1 MNKILLFLLLTTGLA
16 SAQIV
21 NIPDVS
27 FKGELIS
34 DGVDTNSDGE
44 IQVSE
49 ALATTSISLQSSNIA
64 NITGIEA
71 FVNLTSFQSD
81 PNQVTTIDFSTN
93 VNLVSISIQA
103 AIPPNVG
110 PLASINIDSCVAL
123 ESFLLSSS
131 SIAALDFSSNVSLTS
146 LYIAVNPLLET
157 VFLKNGSDE
166 SSNMDPGSWMENWM
180 SANNPSL
187 QYVCADAFQTTE
199 IQQFAG
205 TDYPVNSYCTFPP
218 GGDVNTITG
227 VTKFDDEGNG
237 CDSGDSTIPYTS
249 LNIEFNGNPTNAIA
263 YSNAAGVYNVY
274 AGEAGTYTL
283 LPNLENPN
291 YFNISP
297 SSVDINFPVIDNS
310 SVTQDFCA
318 EANGVHPD
326 LEVVIA
332 TAVHARPG
340 FDATY
345 LLVYKNKGNQPLSG
359 DVQFTYPE
367 DEMDFISSSTTPDSQ
382 GNGTMIF
389 NFTDLQPYQSETVE
403 IVLAV
408 NGPMDTPP
416 VNIGDVLQLN
426 AQINPVAG
434 DEMPNDNLF
443 TLNQTVIG
451 SFDPNNIVCL
461 QGDEVPTNYIGDFL
475 HYVINFENTGNAPA
489 ENIVVTMEIEP
500 TDFDPNSLQ
509 ILEISHDVQIV
520 INNNIAEFYFQ
531 NINLDTGGHGNI
543 LLKMKTKND
552 LNVSD
557 KVGAKAN
564 IYFDYNFPVET
575 NEAETSFR
583 VLGVDEFNSL
593 KIVIYPNPADGLIN
607 IQAASVIKNIGI
619 YDLQGRL
626 IDTIATN
633 KQATEL
639 NVSALKSG
647 VYLLSIETDTG
658 TAYKKIV
665 KY

>member
-27 FKGELIS
+27 FKNELIS

-49 ALATTSISLQSSNIA
+49 ALAITSISLQSSNIV

-81 PNQVTTIDFSTN
+81 PNQVPTIDFSTN

-110 PLASINIDSCVAL
+110 PLTSINIDSCVAL
-123 ESFLLSSS
+123 ENLLVSSS
-131 SIAALDFSSNVSLTS
+131 SITALDLGSNVNLTS

-166 SSNMDPGSWMENWM
+166 SANMDSGSWMENWL

-187 QYVCADAFQTTE
+187 QYVCADDFQTTE

-227 VTKFDDEGNG
+227 VTKLDDEGNG

-249 LNIEFNGNPTNAIA
+249 FNIEFNGNPSNAIA

-359 DVQFTYPE
+359 DVQFNYPE
-367 DEMDFISSSTTPDSQ
+367 DTMDFVSSSTTPDSQ
-382 GNGTMIF
+382 GNGTMTF
-389 NFTDLQPYQSETVE
+389 NFTDLQPHQTETVE

-475 HYVINFENTGNAPA
+475 HYIINFENTGTAPA
-489 ENIVVTMEIEP
+489 ENVVVTMEIDAD
-500 TDFDPNSLQ
+500 DFDPTSLQ
-509 ILEISHDVQIV
+509 ILNISHDVQIIV
-520 INNNIAEFYFQ
+520 RNGIAEFHFQ
-531 NINLDTGGHGNI
+531 SINLDTGGHGNI
-543 LLKMKTKND
+543 LLKMKTKSD
-552 LNVSD
+552 LNISD
-557 KVGAKAN
+557 IVGAKAN

-583 VLGVDEFNSL
+583 VLGVEEYNSL
-593 KIVIYPNPADGLIN
+593 KIVIYPNPAYGLIN

-626 IDTIATN
+626 IDTSTIN
-633 KQATEL
+633 NQNTEL
-639 NVSALKSG
+639 NISALKPG
-647 VYLLSIETDTG
+647 VYFLSIDTQTG
-658 TAYKKIV
+658 TVFKKFI

>member
-27 FKGELIS
+27 FKNELIS

-81 PNQVTTIDFSTN
+81 PNQVATIDFSTN

-110 PLASINIDSCVAL
+110 PLTSINIDSCVAL
-123 ESFLLSSS
+123 ENLLVSSS
-131 SIAALDFSSNVSLTS
+131 SIAVLDLSSNVNLTS

-166 SSNMDPGSWMENWM
+166 SSNMDPGSWMENWL

-187 QYVCADAFQTTE
+187 QYVCADDFQTTE

-227 VTKFDDEGNG
+227 VTKLDDEGNG

-249 LNIEFNGNPTNAIA
+249 FNIEFNGNPSNAIA

-345 LLVYKNKGNQPLSG
+345 LLVYKNKGNHPLSG
-359 DVQFTYPE
+359 DVQFNYPE
-367 DEMDFISSSTTPDSQ
+367 DTMDFVSSSTTPDSQ
-382 GNGTMIF
+382 GNGTMTF
-389 NFTDLQPYQSETVE
+389 NFTDLQPYQTETVE

-416 VNIGDVLQLN
+416 VNIGDILQLN

-461 QGDEVPTNYIGDFL
+461 QGDEVPTNYIGDYL
-475 HYVINFENTGNAPA
+475 HYIINFENTGTAPA
-489 ENIVVTMEIEP
+489 ENVVVTMEIDAD
-500 TDFDPNSLQ
+500 DFDPTSLQ
-509 ILEISHDVQIV
+509 ILNISHDVQIIV
-520 INNNIAEFYFQ
+520 RNGIAEFHFQ
-531 NINLDTGGHGNI
+531 SINLDTGGHGNI
-543 LLKMKTKND
+543 LLKMKTKSD
-552 LNVSD
+552 LNISD
-557 KVGAKAN
+557 IVGAKAN

-583 VLGVDEFNSL
+583 VLGVEEYNSL
-593 KIVIYPNPADGLIN
+593 KIAIYPNPAYGLIN
-607 IQAASVIKNIGI
+607 IQAASGIKNIGI

-626 IDTIATN
+626 IDTSTIN
-633 KQATEL
+633 NQNTEL
-639 NVSALKSG
+639 NISALTPG
-647 VYLLSIETDTG
+647 VYFLSIETQTG
-658 TAYKKIV
+658 TGFKKFI
-665 KY
+665 KH

>member
-27 FKGELIS
+27 FKNELIS

-49 ALATTSISLQSSNIA
+49 ALATTSISLQSSNIV

-81 PNQVTTIDFSTN
+81 PNQVATIDFSTN

-110 PLASINIDSCVAL
+110 PLTSINIDSCVAL
-123 ESFLLSSS
+123 ENLLVSSS
-131 SIAALDFSSNVSLTS
+131 SIAALDLGSNVNLTS

-166 SSNMDPGSWMENWM
+166 SANMDPGSWMENWL

-187 QYVCADAFQTTE
+187 QYVCADAFQITE

-227 VTKFDDEGNG
+227 VTKLDDEGNG

-249 LNIEFNGNPTNAIA
+249 FNIEFNGNPSNATA

-359 DVQFTYPE
+359 DVQFNYPE
-367 DEMDFISSSTTPDSQ
+367 DTLDFVSSSTTPDSQ
-382 GNGTMIF
+382 GNGTMTF
-389 NFTDLQPYQSETVE
+389 NFTDLQPYQTETVE

-475 HYVINFENTGNAPA
+475 HYIINFENTGTAPA
-489 ENIVVTMEIEP
+489 ENVVVSMEIDAD
-500 TDFDPNSLQ
+500 DFDPTSLQ
-509 ILEISHDVQIV
+509 ILNISHDVQIIV
-520 INNNIAEFYFQ
+520 NNGIAEFHFQ
-531 NINLDTGGHGNI
+531 SINLDTGGHGNI
-543 LLKMKTKND
+543 LLKMKTKSD
-552 LNVSD
+552 LNISD
-557 KVGAKAN
+557 IVGAKAN

-583 VLGVDEFNSL
+583 VLGVEEYNNL
-593 KIVIYPNPADGLIN
+593 KIAIYPNPAYGLIN

-626 IDTIATN
+626 IDTSTIN
-633 KQATEL
+633 NQNTEL
-639 NVSALKSG
+639 NISALKPG
-647 VYLLSIETDTG
+647 VYFLSIDTQTG
-658 TAYKKIV
+658 TVFKKFI